1 MAGGNLTPRQK
12 MINMMYLVLTAMLA
26 LNVSAEVLNAFVLID
41 IGINKSI
48 GTIREKNIADVD
60 DFAKAMA
67 DNPEKVAP
75 WKIKADSVHARTN
88 ALYSRIHN
96 LKIRLIRASDGK
108 DAPAIVKDSIDVE
121 LIEGQDNTDVA
132 PSIMLGEMNS
142 GEAYKLRNEINQYK
156 QFLLNLI
163 NDPGSSSARS
173 IEDGLQLK
181 DPPMTSDG
189 TNRTW
194 EASQFESIPLI
205 SAIALLSK
213 QQMDIVNCESEALKY
228 LQKQIDASDFKFS
241 DIDVA
246 IIPDS
251 KYVLKGSEYR
261 ADIFLAAYD
270 PTQRPVFVT
279 NHGQNWRSGD
289 KGKIEFKQMAS
300 SVGRQQVIGNV
311 EFMGPS
317 GKTTVPLRFEY
328 EVAEPNIVVS
338 PTKMNVVYRG
348 VDNPMSISLSGV
360 SLDRLEP
367 RVTNGTISRRGNE
380 FFLRPGSG
388 RMCDVSVILD
398 GTQNMGTLSFRVK
411 DIPTPTAAVYGI
423 ASKTVNKNELAVA
436 EGVVAEMKDFD
447 FDLKYDVT
455 SFTVFV
461 TIDGYANEETSKSKY
476 FTDKQK
482 QIISRVRS
490 GQRVSFTDIKAKGP
504 DGKEIELSDFSLRLR

>member
-48 GTIREKNIADVD
+48 GTMREKNIADID
-60 DFAKAMA
+60 EFANAMA
-67 DNPEKVAP
+67 DNHEKVAP
-75 WKIKADSVHARTN
+75 WKAKADSVHTRTN
-88 ALYSRIHN
+88 ALYERIHN
-96 LKIRLIRASDGK
+96 LKIRLIHASDGK
-108 DAPAIVKDSIDVE
+108 DAPAVVNDSIFVQ

-132 PSIMLGEMNS
+132 SGIMLGEMNS
-142 GEAYKLRNEINQYK
+142 GEASKLRNEINEYK
-156 QFLLNLI
+156 QYLLSLI
-163 NDPGSSSARS
+163 DPNSISARS
-173 IEDGLQLK
+173 IENVLQLK

-194 EASQFESIPLI
+194 EASQFESLPLI

-213 QQMDIVNCESEALKY
+213 QQMDIVNCESEALKF
-228 LQKQIDASDFKFS
+228 LQNQIDASDFKFS
-241 DIDVA
+241 NIDVA
-246 IIPDS
+246 LIPES
-251 KYVLKGSEYR
+251 KYILKGSEYK
-261 ADIFLAAYD
+261 AEIFLAAYD

-279 NHGQNWRSGD
+279 AGHAWRSGD
-289 KGKIEFKQMAS
+289 KGKIEFKQLATT
-300 SVGRQQVIGNV
+300 VGRQNISGNV
-311 EFMGPS
+311 EFVGPS
-317 GKTTVPLRFEY
+317 GKTIIPLRFEY
-328 EVAEPNIVVS
+328 EVAEPNVVVS

-348 VDNPMSISLSGV
+348 IDNPMSISLSGV

-367 RVTNGTISRRGNE
+367 SVTNGTITRRGNE

-388 RMCDVSVILD
+388 RTCDVSVILD
-398 GTQNMGTLSFRVK
+398 GNQNMGTLSFRVK
-411 DIPTPTAAVYGI
+411 DIPTPTAAVFGI
-423 ASKTVNKNELAVA
+423 TTKTINKNELAVA

-447 FDLKYDVT
+447 FDLKYDIT
-455 SFTVFV
+455 AFTVFV
-461 TIDGYANEETSKSKY
+461 TIDGYANEETSRSKF

-482 QIISRVRS
+482 QIISRTRS